1 MHTSEICCES
11 ERRECMDRVVV
22 ERELL
27 GLKLNGTA
35 SQPSSFLALLSS
47 FTNGDSNSTYL
58 RGLFHRLMKWLE
70 SDRHKVSIQ

>member
-1 MHTSEICCES
+1 MS
-11 ERRECMDRVVV
+11 ERRECMDHVVV

-35 SQPSSFLALLSS
+35 SQPSSFLAFLLSS

-58 RGLFHRLMKWLE
+58 RGLFHRLMEWLE

>member
-1 MHTSEICCES
+1 
-11 ERRECMDRVVV
+11 MDRVVV